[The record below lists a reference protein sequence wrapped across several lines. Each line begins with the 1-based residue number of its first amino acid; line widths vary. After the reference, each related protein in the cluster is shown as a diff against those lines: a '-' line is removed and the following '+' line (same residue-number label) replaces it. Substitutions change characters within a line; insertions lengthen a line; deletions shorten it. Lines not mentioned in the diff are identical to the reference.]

1 MGAKRPDAW
10 FTYLCLITGSLNG
23 VFSGARLIISYRA
36 LELGG
41 DGTAVG
47 LITAAY
53 SLLPLIVALP
63 IGRAADGRHIGLMI
77 RLGSGLTVAA
87 LVITGASE
95 NILSLVVGSVLLGL
109 GQVLT
114 AVSAQGF
121 IPSKSCPAEYDRRF
135 AGLALAISLGQAVG
149 IPVAGSLASV
159 PPFLG
164 HRTSLPLL
172 AMAVLIA
179 GFTVLAFS
187 ESLNGAPRADPGE
200 SVHRQS
206 ALGMLM
212 TPGMRPAI
220 FSSLIVL
227 ASVDLMTAYL
237 PVFGEQYH
245 YPVEV
250 VTLILTA
257 RSASSVVSR
266 FFLTRLIRA
275 VPRRLLLTSATLCS
289 SLPIALV
296 PAFPNPL
303 AVVALLTAA
312 GFFWGIGQ
320 PMTMTWVATLVAP
333 SNRGSALSLRLTGNR
348 LGQVFIPM
356 VTGTVAGSTGV
367 GSVFVITSLL
377 LAGAGISTLHSLKG
391 PP

>member
-1 MGAKRPDAW
+1 MEAKRPDAW
-10 FTYLCLITGSLNG
+10 FTYLCLITGNLNG
-23 VFSGARLIISYRA
+23 VFSGARLLISYRA

-53 SLLPLIVALP
+53 SLLPLVVALP
-63 IGRAADGRHIGLMI
+63 IGRAADGRHIGRMI

-87 LVITGASE
+87 LVVTGASE

-159 PPFLG
+159 PSLFG

-172 AMAVLIA
+172 AMAALIA
-179 GFTVLAFS
+179 GSTILAYS
-187 ESLNGAPRADPGE
+187 KNLNAGPRADPRE
-200 SVHRQS
+200 AVHRQS
-206 ALGMLM
+206 ALAMLM

-237 PVFGEQYH
+237 PVFGEQYR
-245 YPVEV
+245 YPIEV

-266 FFLTRLIRA
+266 FFLTRLLKA

-303 AVVALLTAA
+303 AVVALLIVA

-356 VTGTVAGSTGV
+356 VTGTLAGSAGV

>member
-1 MGAKRPDAW
+1 M
-10 FTYLCLITGSLNG
+10 ITGSLNG
-23 VFSGARLIISYRA
+23 VFSGARLIVSYRA

-41 DGTAVG
+41 DGTTVG

-53 SLLPLIVALP
+53 SLLPLVVALP
-63 IGRAADGRHIGLMI
+63 IGRAADGRHIGLMV
-77 RLGSGLTVAA
+77 RLGSGITVAA
-87 LVITGASE
+87 LVMTGASE
-95 NILSLVVGSVLLGL
+95 NIPSLAVGSVLLGL

-114 AVSAQGF
+114 AVSAQSF
-121 IPSKSCPAEYDRRF
+121 IPAKSPPAQYDRRF
-135 AGLALAISLGQAVG
+135 AGLALAISAGQAVG
-149 IPVAGSLASV
+149 IPIAGSLASV
-159 PPFLG
+159 PPLLG

-179 GFTVLAFS
+179 GSTVLAFS
-187 ESLNGAPRADPGE
+187 RHLSGGPRADAGAE
-200 SVHRQS
+200 RRQS
-206 ALGMLM
+206 ALNMLM

-237 PVFGEQYH
+237 PVFGEQYR

-257 RSASSVVSR
+257 RSVSSVVSR
-266 FFLTRLIRA
+266 FFLTRLMAA